1 MGRCVA
7 LPRLRV
13 GLLALAVLACPRFA
27 AAQDDEATSAAHIA
41 SFEAARSALDR
52 GAYTEAIDGLELL
65 ADQGFVHPDASY
77 NRGIAYLGRARSPG
91 ALAGDRGRAAAGFRE
106 ALLLRPE
113 DEAARAR
120 LERVR
125 EEIAKQRARLRREPR
140 VVPPSV
146 SRALVGLFPENM
158 WAVLA
163 LVSSVATTLGLT
175 LHRLA
180 RRSTRPSA
188 GASRLVGAIVAA
200 VSGLA
205 LLLAGSAAAV
215 ARQLREETALAVVVV
230 PEARV
235 LDERGRALGEA
246 PYAEGTEIYVR
257 AADGDLVRV
266 EEASRDVWLRRS
278 DIRTLTPP
286 ALGHSTRRN
295 TADLKTTANPKSTA
309 DPKTR

>member
-1 MGRCVA
+1 
-7 LPRLRV
+7 
-13 GLLALAVLACPRFA
+13 
-27 AAQDDEATSAAHIA
+27 
-41 SFEAARSALDR
+41 
-52 GAYTEAIDGLELL
+52 
-65 ADQGFVHPDASY
+65 
-77 NRGIAYLGRARSPG
+77 
-91 ALAGDRGRAAAGFRE
+91 
-106 ALLLRPE
+106 
-113 DEAARAR
+113 
-120 LERVR
+120 
-125 EEIAKQRARLRREPR
+125 
-140 VVPPSV
+140 
-146 SRALVGLFPENM
+146 
-158 WAVLA
+158 
-163 LVSSVATTLGLT
+163 
-175 LHRLA
+175 
-180 RRSTRPSA
+180 
-188 GASRLVGAIVAA
+188 VGAIVAA